1 LAIELKSNRKII
13 TPILVLPL
21 VLAIIMGATILL
33 PFQSLNAQNAT
44 SSQNATAQSQ
54 SAPIIDQVNS
64 TVLQTLA
71 QPGYNNVHNVTDKDG
86 NTHTISYNIERGTV
100 VGILGDPQ
108 RHALFVNI
116 NPGSAVGAAAAAE
129 GNSTP
134 STTASAPRTEEEEE
148 EAREE
153 AQDREEEAR
162 EEEGALEIGLPRNV
176 LDSVDSVGNN
186 SDFVV
191 LIDGQQVSEASA
203 YCFGYCP
210 YMAGSFKETETTDT
224 DRVLTVLFNPQSRVI
239 EIVGNQGVLF

>member
-86 NTHTISYNIERGTV
+86 NTHPISYNIERGTV
-100 VGILGDPQ
+100 VGISGDPQ
-108 RHALFVNI
+108 RHALFVNV

-134 STTASAPRTEEEEE
+134 STTASAPRTEEEE

-176 LDSVDSVGNN
+176 LDSVDSVGTD

-203 YCFGYCP
+203 SCFGYCP